1 MGAKICLFTVEE
13 EQAESVRKQ
22 GVKEDIWA

>member
-1 MGAKICLFTVEE
+1 MGAIICLFTMKE

>member
-1 MGAKICLFTVEE
+1 MGAKICLFPMVE
-13 EQAESVRKQ
+13 EQAECVRKK